1 MVANLNFS
9 ARHHLQIIVGSGI
22 LFVYLVLKRAKISKS
37 FGAEFIDKCFSRIRC
52 SLYCKIW
59 HIITLKSWQEIINGE
74 SKKTKKREFLELS
87 FTEVVLDSPKFQ
99 KVCLCNYAFR
109 TYICVMYALYS
120 HFYTRGRFFK
130 RRKAKFFPFLG
141 QNQCYWSFYLL

>member
-74 SKKTKKREFLELS
+74 RKKTKKREFLELS

-99 KVCLCNYAFR
+99 KVCLCICNYAFR
-109 TYICVMYALYS
+109 TYICMHCIAIFIQGVGFL
-120 HFYTRGRFFK
+120 RGGRLSFFRFWDKINVIWAFI
-130 RRKAKFFPFLG
+130 
-141 QNQCYWSFYLL
+141 Y